1 MYISDIKIQNFRMFH
16 NLELKLNNGLNVFV
30 GENNSGKTAILD
42 AIRYVL
48 DTNSSEYLNI
58 DREND
63 FYEDNSGNVANAFS
77 IKLTFAN
84 LSQNNEATFLPYLTY
99 ENQGDSL
106 IPKLYLTLTCNKDE
120 ENRKGF
126 IRRHVKTGSDGEGKE
141 LDPVL
146 KELLEVTYLKPLR
159 DAEIELKAGRTSRLA
174 KILEGYIN
182 LPKNKLEDTNFDFF
196 KYIDNFY
203 REISQKVDCLK
214 DDNKISRKIQDQY
227 LNNLV
232 VGDEKS
238 IRLGLHYKDNKT
250 KYRDIL
256 SKLNLEYDNSR
267 GKQGLGYQNILFMAV
282 EMLLL
287 DSSSYNHAPVIL
299 IEEPEAHL
307 HPQLQTKLLKF
318 ITGKNMS
325 NLQIFITTH
334 SPNLSSQVPVAN
346 LYLCLGQGVYSL
358 RPEDTMLERADY
370 IFLEK
375 FLDVTKA
382 DLFFAKGLILVEG
395 VSEQLLFPRAAELLS
410 LDLTKKGVSV
420 ISLGNTSFERFLKIF
435 RRKDGRD
442 IPLPIAY
449 VTDLDINGYFNDGDV
464 APEDEKKKRE
474 SKMAMDSE
482 YHQGFVSKYRTL
494 EVDLIHKN
502 KEKICQTIRRFI
514 TPQEEY
520 EILSTEKIFSYI
532 NDNHHKS
539 ELAYH
544 LVHLDLRKIKE
555 IFSFLKQKKR
565 SEYEDSIFSLN
576 LDKACNW
583 EQSTYQQAEQL
594 LLLSKEDI
602 PEYMVKAIT
611 FIGDKIV

>member
-1 MYISDIKIQNFRMFH
+1 MYISDIKIQNFRMFNH
-16 NLELKLNNGLNVFV
+16 LELKFNKGLNVFV

-63 FYEDNSGNVANAFS
+63 FYEDNNGNVATSFS
-77 IKLTFAN
+77 IKITFTN
-84 LSQNNEATFLPYLTY
+84 LSHNNEATFLPYLTY
-99 ENQGDSL
+99 EKQGDTLVS
-106 IPKLYLTLTCNKDE
+106 KLYLTLTCNKNE

-126 IRRHVKTGSDGEGKE
+126 VRRHIKTGADGEGKE

-146 KELLEVTYLKPLR
+146 KELLEITYLKPLR
-159 DAEIELKAGRTSRLA
+159 DAEVELKAGRSSRLA

-182 LPKNKLEDTNFDFF
+182 LPKSKLEDTNFSFF
-196 KYIDNFY
+196 KYIDKFY

-214 DDNKISRKIQDQY
+214 DDNTISGKIQDQY
-227 LNNLV
+227 LNNLIF
-232 VGDEKS
+232 GDKKS
-238 IRLGLHYKDNKT
+238 IRLGLRYKDNKT

-256 SKLNLEYDNSR
+256 SKLNLEYNNSR

-287 DSSSYNHAPVIL
+287 DNGPDNHAPVML

-318 ITGKNMS
+318 ITGQNMRD
-325 NLQIFITTH
+325 LQIFITTH

-346 LYLCLGQGVYSL
+346 LYLCFSQGVYSL
-358 RPEDTMLERADY
+358 RPEETMLEWEDY

-395 VSEQLLFPRAAELLS
+395 VSEQLLFPKAAELLS
-410 LDLTKKGVSV
+410 LDLTKKGISV

-435 RRKDGRD
+435 RRKNGED

-449 VTDLDINGYFNDGDV
+449 VTDLDITEYFDGGDV
-464 APEDEKKKRE
+464 ALEDENKKRD
-474 SKMAMDSE
+474 SKMQLNSE
-482 YHQGFVSKYRTL
+482 YHKGFVSKYRTL

-502 KEKICQTIRRFI
+502 KEKICQAIRRFI
-514 TPQEEY
+514 TPQGEFET
-520 EILSTEKIFSYI
+520 LSTEKIFNYI

-565 SEYEDSIFSLN
+565 SEYENNIFSLN
-576 LDKACNW
+576 LDEEDNW
-583 EQSTYQQAEQL
+583 EQTTYQQAEQL

-602 PEYMVKAIT
+602 PEYIVKAIT
-611 FIGDKIV
+611 FMGEKIV